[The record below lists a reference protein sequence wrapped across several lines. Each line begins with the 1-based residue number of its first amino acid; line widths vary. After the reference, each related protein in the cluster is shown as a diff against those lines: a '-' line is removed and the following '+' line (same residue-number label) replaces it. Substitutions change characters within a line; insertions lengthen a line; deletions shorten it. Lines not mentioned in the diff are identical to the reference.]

1 MTAELRTAGA
11 PKPRR
16 LDDRTG
22 ARFALAASALTI
34 PIASFAAAG
43 WIARGYESL
52 AAVAVLC
59 LGLAIVSAGFAL
71 VLRRRS

>member
-1 MTAELRTAGA
+1 M
-11 PKPRR
+11 
-16 LDDRTG
+16 DDRTA
-22 ARFALAASALTI
+22 ARSALVLSLAAI